1 VHRDARHDLGKRKER
16 KKRLDL
22 FSHSFP
28 KCLASSVLLFNKV
41 ALEKDVNV
49 LADG

>member
-1 VHRDARHDLGKRKER
+1 MIWGRGGK

-22 FSHSFP
+22 FFSHSFP

>member
-1 VHRDARHDLGKRKER
+1 MHRDARHDLGKRRE

-22 FSHSFP
+22 FSHSSP